1 MDQKEKMLTESEAA
15 EMLRIS
21 ARALATLRGKGEGPP
36 YVQVGGGTK
45 RPVVRYAPSAI
56 REWTARGNVG
66 E

>member
-36 YVQVGGGTK
+36 YVQVGGGDK
-45 RPVVRYAPSAI
+45 RPVVR
-56 REWTARGNVG
+56 
-66 E
+66 